1 MRSVIIHKI
10 VVITAA
16 GYVSESAGDEMPLAG
31 RTRITVTEG

>member
-16 GYVSESAGDEMPLAG
+16 GYVSESAGLQCLLPNAPE
-31 RTRITVTEG
+31 